1 MTTRSPSADL
11 TADAKALEGHG
22 FRVRVFV
29 ENGFDDILIFEY
41 PVPAGY
47 TKSRTDLLLRLPPSY
62 RAGRPDMFWTGVDL
76 LLANGTAPGQ
86 ADTIERIDGMDWRR
100 FSWHPSSWNPAT
112 DNLFTYL
119 AFVDSRLSKRR

>member
-1 MTTRSPSADL
+1 VSVRTPSEDLIADGR
-11 TADAKALEGHG
+11 ALESAG
-22 FRVRVFV
+22 FHLRVFV
-29 ENGFDDILIFEY
+29 EDGFDDIVIYGY

-47 TKSRTDLLLRLPPSY
+47 TKSETDLLLRLPPSY
-62 RAGRPDMFWTGVDL
+62 RAGRPDMFWTDLDL
-76 LLANGTAPGQ
+76 LLATGQ
-86 ADTIERIDGMDWRR
+86 VPEQAQTTERIDGIDWRR